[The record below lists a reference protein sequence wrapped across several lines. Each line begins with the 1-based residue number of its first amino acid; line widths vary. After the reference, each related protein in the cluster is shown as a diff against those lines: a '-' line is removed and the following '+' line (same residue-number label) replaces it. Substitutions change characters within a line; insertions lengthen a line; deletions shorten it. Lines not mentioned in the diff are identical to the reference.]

1 MDVVKGDIRPILNAI
16 SDAIDRQD
24 DLGVCA
30 NARVLVEKM
39 QMMSR
44 AFTSSKG
51 AGRQKTAPDDACRDG
66 ARMLAIIGNFGEAA
80 DALKHVRV
88 GLCAADAAD
97 FALDE
102 FLCRI
107 QADARSAVNL
117 LNYEH
122 RCWALGVMG
131 ITTRA
136 HAIALDEWQT
146 MMLNQYKNKR

>member
-1 MDVVKGDIRPILNAI
+1 MNVSDIRPILDAI
-16 SDAIDRQD
+16 SVAIGRRDETS
-24 DLGVCA
+24 VCA
-30 NARVLVEKM
+30 NARVLVERM

-44 AFTSSKG
+44 ALTEGKG
-51 AGRQKTAPDDACRDG
+51 TGRQKTAPDEACRDG
-66 ARMLAIIGNFGEAA
+66 ARMLAIIGSFMEAA
-80 DALKHVRV
+80 DALKVARA
-88 GLCAADAAD
+88 GLCAADAAG

-107 QADARSAVNL
+107 QADARGAVNL